1 MIDNE
6 FHNPNDYWRYH
17 EDRQQDY
24 DEDDGSIGCIFSML
38 YLALLAVGLLVLTL
52 FASCTT
58 TKYVEVERV
67 SHDTTYV
74 SKHSRDSIYLHDSVH
89 VKEKGD
95 TVWVERWHTQWR
107 ERTKTD
113 TVYKSRVDSVPAP
126 YPVDKRV
133 EVEKQL
139 TWWQTLQIWLGRIV
153 LALAACGGAL
163 LVINA
168 WIKK

>member
-95 TVWVERWHTQWR
+95 TVWVERWHTRW
-107 ERTKTD
+107 ENHLAHD
-113 TVYKSRVDSVPAP
+113 TLYKHIVDSVPQP
-126 YPVDKRV
+126 YPEEKRV
-133 EVEKQL
+133 EVEKPL
-139 TWWQTLQIWLGRIV
+139 SWWQTLQIWIGRIV
-153 LALAACGGAL
+153 LALLACGGAL

>member
-1 MIDNE
+1 MIDND

-17 EDRQQDY
+17 EDRQDY

-38 YLALLAVGLLVLTL
+38 YLVMLTMGLFVLAL

-58 TKYVEVERV
+58 TKFVEVERV

-74 SKHSRDSIYLHDSVH
+74 SKHSRDSIYLHDSIH

-95 TVWVERWHTQWR
+95 TVTIERWHTQWR
-107 ERTKTD
+107 ERTNTD
-113 TVYKSRVDSVPAP
+113 TVYKSRVDSVPVP
-126 YPVDKRV
+126 YPVEKRV

-153 LALAACGGAL
+153 LALLACGGAL